1 MNFIAKE
8 AEFAHCVLPE
18 RCLDASRC
26 RMDSR
31 LVTIEKS
38 GTHNTAVLFFFLNSD
53 AVAKVSVL

>member
-18 RCLDASRC
+18 RCLGASRC
-26 RMDSR
+26 RVDTR